1 MILNAIAA
9 KLKRR
14 SKDDFKGRH
23 FEAALILQA
32 VSWSLRYPLSYRDIE
47 ELFRECGLEVDHS
60 TLNRWVLAYAPLVER
75 RLRTFRKPHCGS
87 VRIDETYIKI
97 RGEWRYL
104 YRALDK
110 HGTPVDFLLTAKRD
124 LEAAKRFFRKMLADQ
139 PLLAPDRIGTDGA
152 GPYPPAIAAARKD
165 GLLPHD
171 PVHYASKHLQQGIE
185 SDHFRVKKNMPWIG
199 GFQSFHTARRTLQGF
214 EAMLWLRKGF
224 GFAGA
229 WTVCEQN
236 RLLAVCFGLPQVNKV

>member
-1 MILNAIAA
+1 MILNALIER
-9 KLKRR
+9 LKRR

-32 VSWSLRYPLSYRDIE
+32 VSWYLRYPLSYRDIE
-47 ELFRECGLEVDHS
+47 ELFRERGLEVDHS
-60 TLNRWVLAYAPLVER
+60 TLNRWVLASAPLIER
-75 RLRTFRKPHCGS
+75 RLRAFHKPHCGS
-87 VRIDETYIKI
+87 VRVDETYIKI

-110 HGTPVDFLLTAKRD
+110 HGTPVDFLLTATRD
-124 LEAAKRFFRKMLADQ
+124 LDAAKRVFRKMLADQ
-139 PLLAPDRIGTDGA
+139 PLLSPDRIGTDGA
-152 GPYPPAIAAARKD
+152 GSYPPAIAATRKA
-165 GLLPHD
+165 GLLARTPLHSVTK
-171 PVHYASKHLQQGIE
+171 PLQQGIE
-185 SDHFRVKKNMPWIG
+185 SDHFRVKKNMPKIG
-199 GFQSFHTARRTLQGF
+199 GFQSFNTARQTIQGF

-236 RLLAVCFGLPQVNKV
+236 RLLAVCFGLPQVNKA